1 MKLFPGLLF
10 CSLVLGVS
18 GQWYSFV
25 SEAAQ
30 GKAAGLGGIQGPLG
44 LALSTFKGGTF
55 PAPSPGCQEEAAN
68 LVSPGLHN
76 RELSWDAEHPG
87 CPGSHPLEAPGATTW
102 GHISRHQAWPFLSPQ
117 GPAGRL
123 GINTGHLCPAGRDQQ
138 LASLGTQVRGSAS
151 SDWLRK
157 QALFSFPA
165 GLGIPLKVITLLCV
179 CPVQGLC

>member
-1 MKLFPGLLF
+1 MRSHPLSHAPSSSGGPPAGAVHPPPHAPPTLMSVPSPPPARAARKKQRTLFPR
-10 CSLVLGVS
+10 
-18 GQWYSFV
+18 
-25 SEAAQ
+25 
-30 GKAAGLGGIQGPLG
+30 
-44 LALSTFKGGTF
+44 
-55 PAPSPGCQEEAAN
+55 GCTTGN
-68 LVSPGLHN
+68 WP
-76 RELSWDAEHPG
+76 WDAEHPG

-138 LASLGTQVRGSAS
+138 LAPLGTQVRGSAS

-179 CPVQGLC
+179 CPVRGLC